1 MPRDR
6 HERRR
11 CHTPRKVCS
20 PFKQGG
26 RTYRSE
32 TLGTGWTCA
41 SAKAWIVKLIG
52 DRVHIVSKS
61 VPLTNGPRG
70 YHCAADPTSEGG
82 HATAGHCIKGTIA
95 FPQKRLRVVRLGT
108 PMRTTYVRAAGPVVL
123 NLV

>member
-1 MPRDR
+1 MNRMIALLVVVSAVAASA
-6 HERRR
+6 
-11 CHTPRKVCS
+11 CLATATTAGATTTGKVCS
-20 PFKQGG
+20 TFKQGG
-26 RTYRSE
+26 RTYRAE

-70 YHCAADPTSEGG
+70 YHCAADPTSEGS

-95 FPQKRLRVVRLGT
+95 FPQSGF
-108 PMRTTYVRAAGPVVL
+108 AWFA
-123 NLV
+123 

>member
-1 MPRDR
+1 MN
-6 HERRR
+6 
-11 CHTPRKVCS
+11 RKVALLVVVGAVAASECLATS
-20 PFKQGG
+20 PSAGAAHTAKVCANFKQGG

-70 YHCAADPTSEGG
+70 YHCAADPTSAGG

-95 FPQKRLRVVRLGT
+95 FPQSGF
-108 PMRTTYVRAAGPVVL
+108 AWFA
-123 NLV
+123 

>member
-1 MPRDR
+1 MNRKSRIVGRGRCCRSVGVPRDR

-11 CHTPRKVCS
+11 CHHREGLFAN
-20 PFKQGG
+20 FKQGG

-32 TLGTGWTCA
+32 TIGTGWTCA

-95 FPQKRLRVVRLGT
+95 FPRSGF
-108 PMRTTYVRAAGPVVL
+108 AWFA
-123 NLV
+123 

>member
-1 MPRDR
+1 MNRKIAVLVAVAAVSASV
-6 HERRR
+6 
-11 CHTPRKVCS
+11 CLATTTNAGAASTGKVCS
-20 PFKQGG
+20 PFKHGG

-52 DRVHIVSKS
+52 DRFHTVSKS

-70 YHCAADPTSEGG
+70 YHCAADPTSQGG

-95 FPQKRLRVVRLGT
+95 FPGSGF
-108 PMRTTYVRAAGPVVL
+108 AWFA
-123 NLV
+123 

>member
-1 MPRDR
+1 MNRKLSLLAMVSAVAVTV
-6 HERRR
+6 
-11 CHTPRKVCS
+11 CLATATTAGAVTTGKVCS
-20 PFKQGG
+20 SFKQGG

-41 SAKAWIVKLIG
+41 SAKAWIVKLVG

-95 FPQKRLRVVRLGT
+95 FPRSGF
-108 PMRTTYVRAAGPVVL
+108 AWFA
-123 NLV
+123 

>member
-1 MPRDR
+1 MN
-6 HERRR
+6 RRIALLVVFGAVAASV
-11 CHTPRKVCS
+11 CLATATNAGSATTGKVCS

-32 TLGTGWTCA
+32 TIGTGWTCA
-41 SAKAWIVKLIG
+41 SAKPWIVKLIG
-52 DRVHIVSKS
+52 DRVHVVNQS

-95 FPQKRLRVVRLGT
+95 FPRSGF
-108 PMRTTYVRAAGPVVL
+108 AWFA
-123 NLV
+123 

>member
-1 MPRDR
+1 MNRTIASMVVIGAVAASVCLATATNAGAAPAA
-6 HERRR
+6 
-11 CHTPRKVCS
+11 KVCAS
-20 PFKQGG
+20 FRQGG

-52 DRVHIVSKS
+52 DRVHISAKS

-70 YHCAADPTSEGG
+70 YHCAADPTSKGG

-95 FPQKRLRVVRLGT
+95 FPQSGF
-108 PMRTTYVRAAGPVVL
+108 AWFA
-123 NLV
+123 